1 MRTAHY
7 VCRRIAAGAVLMI
20 GISVLSFTL
29 SSLVPGDYFDEM
41 RLNPQVSLQTVAQLR
56 SQYGLDEN
64 LPHRYVHWLKNA
76 LTGNFGFSFAYNMPV
91 SSLLGLRLINTLLL
105 AGLATALVWIVA
117 VPVGILSARFGW
129 ADRISSIGSAALL
142 SVPELALILVLL
154 ALFVRMGTMPLGGA
168 AEWSGS
174 AKGWSGIGASGLHL
188 LIPVLALVI
197 VGLPIVIQHTSTA
210 MKEVLESPFIQAAKG
225 HGISSPRLLLR
236 HALPAAANPLISLF
250 GLSLAGLVGTSLLAE
265 VVTGWPGLGPLFVQS
280 IFARDFYVVI
290 AIVVVSSSFLVIG
303 NLVGD
308 VLLFAADPRIRRT
321 NS

>member
-29 SSLVPGDYFDEM
+29 SSFVPGDYFDEM

-56 SQYGLDEN
+56 SQYGVDEN
-64 LPHRYVHWLKNA
+64 LPRRYVHWLKNA
-76 LTGNFGFSFAYNMPV
+76 LTGDFGFSLAYNIPV
-91 SSLLGLRLINTLLL
+91 SSLLWQRLINTLLL

-117 VPVGILSARFGW
+117 VPIGIVSARFEW

-142 SVPELALILVLL
+142 SVPELAVILVLL
-154 ALFVRMGTMPLGGA
+154 AFSVRMGALPLG
-168 AEWSGS
+168 EWNGS
-174 AKGWSGIGASGLHL
+174 AEGWFRIRAAGLHL
-188 LIPVLALVI
+188 LIPVLALVV

-210 MKEVLESPFIQAAKG
+210 MKEVLESPFIRVAKG

-290 AIVVVSSSFLVIG
+290 AIVMVSSSFLIIG

-308 VLLFAADPRIRRT
+308 LLLFAADPRIRRT